1 MYIGLDIGTSSIKA
15 ILVDASQHILAQST
29 IDLSISRPQPGWSE
43 QHPEDWWKAC
53 LQAFKEL
60 YENAPKEYA
69 HTQAI
74 GLSGQMHGA
83 VLLGRN
89 HEVLRPA
96 ILWND
101 GRSNKQCHALEQR
114 LPELSQITGNL
125 AMPGFTAP
133 KLLWVAENEPDIFS
147 QVNKVLLPKDYIRFR
162 LTNHFASDMSDS
174 AGTLWLNVEKR
185 TWAAECLEACGLSE
199 AHMPEL
205 FEGSEATSNLSSD
218 IANELKLSEK
228 VIIAGGGGDN
238 ACAAVGIGA
247 VENSQAFISLGTSGV
262 YFVANDQY
270 RPNPSRG
277 VHAFCHALPNTWHQM
292 GVTLSAASSLEWFS
306 QISGCNDISD
316 LMAEIENTQNKP
328 SSSLFLPYLS
338 GERTPHNNP
347 DARGVFFGMSLDSN
361 RAELGR
367 AVLEGVAFSLA
378 DAQQALLQGGSKI
391 GTASVVGGGSRSKLW
406 GEIIASALQRPL
418 HYLIDG
424 ELGPAFG
431 ASRLARLAHTGENIT
446 QVCMPAKTNYVQTAN
461 QHWQKNY
468 QIQFKQYQ
476 SLYQKLFSKTSS

>member
-15 ILVDASQHILAQST
+15 ILVDDSQNIIAQSNIT
-29 IDLSISRPQPGWSE
+29 LGISRPHQSWSE

-53 LQAFKEL
+53 LEAFQEL
-60 YENAPKEYA
+60 NKKVPEEYSQ
-69 HTQAI
+69 TKAI

-83 VLLGRN
+83 VLLDKN
-89 HEVLRPA
+89 NKVLRPA

-101 GRSNKQCHALEQR
+101 GRSIDQCHTLEQR

-133 KLLWVAENEPDIFS
+133 KLVWVAEHESDIFS
-147 QVNKVLLPKDYIRFR
+147 KIHKILLPKDYIRFR
-162 LTNHFASDMSDS
+162 LSDHFASDMSDS
-174 AGTLWLNVEKR
+174 AGTLWLDVAKR
-185 TWAAECLEACGLSE
+185 SWSSECLEACGLNE
-199 AHMPEL
+199 THMPEL
-205 FEGSEATSNLSSD
+205 FEGSEATSTLSSD
-218 IANELKLSEK
+218 IAKEIKLSNQ
-228 VIIAGGGGDN
+228 VIISGGGGDN

-270 RPNPSRG
+270 SPNPSRG
-277 VHAFCHALPNTWHQM
+277 VHAFCHAIPNTWHQM

-306 QISGCNDISD
+306 KMSGVSDIAD
-316 LMAEIENTQNKP
+316 LIDEIESKQKEP
-328 SSSLFLPYLS
+328 SNSIFLPYLS

-347 DARGVFFGMSLDSN
+347 DARGVFFGMTLDSN

-378 DAQQALLQGGSKI
+378 DAQEALLQGGSKI
-391 GTASVVGGGSRSKLW
+391 DTVSVVGGGSRSKLW
-406 GEIIASALQRPL
+406 GEIIASVIQRPL
-418 HYLIDG
+418 HYLTDG

-431 ASRLARLAHTGENIT
+431 ASRLARLAHTGESIT
-446 QVCMPAKTNYVQTAN
+446 EVCKPAKTKFVQSEN
-461 QHWQKNY
+461 QNWQDHY
-468 QIQFKQYQ
+468 QNQFKEYS
-476 SLYQKLFSKTSS
+476 SLYEKLFE

>member
-15 ILVDASQHILAQST
+15 ILVDASQYIVTQST
-29 IDLSISRPQPGWSE
+29 IALSISRPQIGWSE
-43 QHPEDWWKAC
+43 QQPEDWWKAC
-53 LQAFKEL
+53 LQAFYEL
-60 YENAPKEYA
+60 REKAPAEYSQ
-69 HTQAI
+69 TQAI

-83 VLLGRN
+83 VLLGQN
-89 HEVLRPA
+89 NEVLRPA

-101 GRSNKQCHALEQR
+101 GRSNTQCQSLEQR

-133 KLLWVAENEPDIFS
+133 KLLWVKEHEPEIFS
-147 QVNKVLLPKDYIRFR
+147 QINKVLLPKDYIRFR
-162 LTNHFASDMSDS
+162 LSHHFASDMSDS
-174 AGTLWLNVEKR
+174 AGTLWLNVKKR
-185 TWAAECLEACGLSE
+185 AWASECLEACGLSE

-205 FEGSEATSNLSSD
+205 FEGSEATSNLAND
-218 IANELKLSEK
+218 IADDLKLSTK

-238 ACAAVGIGA
+238 ACAAIGIGA

-306 QISGCNDISD
+306 QISGANDVSN
-316 LMAEIENTQNKP
+316 LMAEIEITQSEP
-328 SSSLFLPYLS
+328 SNSIFLPYLS
-338 GERTPHNNP
+338 GERTPHNDP
-347 DARGVFFGMSLDSN
+347 DARGVFFGLTMDSN

-378 DAQQALLQGGSKI
+378 DAQEALLQGGSEI
-391 GTASVVGGGSRSKLW
+391 GTVSVVGGGSRSKLW
-406 GEIIASALQRPL
+406 GEIIASVLQRPL
-418 HYLIDG
+418 QYLSDG

-431 ASRLARLAHTGENIT
+431 ASRLARLAHTGEDIAK
-446 QVCMPAKTNYVQTAN
+446 VCTPAKTNFIQIEN
-461 QHWQKNY
+461 QQWRSIY
-468 QIQFKQYQ
+468 RTQFQHYQ
-476 SLYQKLFSKTSS
+476 SLYQKLFHSS